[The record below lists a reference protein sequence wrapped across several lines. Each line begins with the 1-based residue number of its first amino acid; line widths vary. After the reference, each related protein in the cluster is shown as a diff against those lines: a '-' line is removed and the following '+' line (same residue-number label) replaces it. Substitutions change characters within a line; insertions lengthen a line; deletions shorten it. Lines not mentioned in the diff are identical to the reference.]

1 MENIEIRCRLK
12 ALREIMQKEGMDFY
26 LIPTA
31 DFHNSEYVGDYFKVR
46 EFFSGFTGSNGTL
59 LIWQDGAG
67 LWTDGRY
74 FIQAE
79 KELEGTGIS
88 LFRMAEEGVP
98 NITEFLMDHMQT
110 GQTLGFDGRVVAAKE
125 GRKLGEMLS
134 SKGITLAC
142 DKDLAGD
149 VWEMRPPLSAKPLQL
164 LPLSLT
170 GMEADEKLCLVRE
183 AIKKEKASALLFTK
197 LDELMWLLNVRGSDI
212 ECNPVALSYGYL
224 NEKKMYFFVQKA
236 ALNESVRQC
245 LNSQGIEILSYE
257 EIGNFLER
265 ETGEDVVL
273 LDGRQCSYSLYKKV
287 QSSARGIVEGASPA
301 EALKAVKNPTEL
313 ENMKKV
319 YLQDSAVVTKFIYWL
334 KKNIGKEKMTELS
347 SATYLDDL
355 RSKIPGFFDLSFPT
369 ISAYGENAAMMH
381 YEATSENYKEL
392 KAEGMLLV
400 DSGGQYL
407 GGTTDVTRT
416 VVLGPISEEI
426 KRQYTAV
433 VSGMLRLSNARFLYG
448 CSGRNLDI
456 LARGPLWD
464 MGIDYKCGT
473 GHGIGYI
480 LNVHEGPQSIRW
492 RFAQG
497 AKEAVLEEGMIVS
510 DEPGVYITG
519 SHGIRI
525 ENILAVKKD
534 IKNESGQFMCF
545 EHLTYVPIDL
555 EAIDTSYMTEE
566 DRLALNEYHSRVYE
580 KITPLLNEEEKA
592 WLKEATRMI

>member
-1 MENIEIRCRLK
+1 MENSEIRRRLK
-12 ALREIMQKEGMDFY
+12 ALREAMRSEGMDFY

-46 EFFSGFTGSNGTL
+46 EYFSGFTGSNGTL
-59 LIWQDGAG
+59 LIWQEGAG

-79 KELEGTGIS
+79 RELEGTGID

-98 NITEFLMDHMQT
+98 DIPTFLESHMQA
-110 GQTLGFDGRVVAAKE
+110 GQTLGFDGRVVTAKE
-125 GRKLGEMLS
+125 GERLAKILS
-134 SKGITLAC
+134 SKNIFLAYE
-142 DKDLAGD
+142 KDLAKA
-149 VWEMRPPLSAKPLQL
+149 VWKERPALPCKPLRL
-164 LPLSLT
+164 LPISLT
-170 GMEADEKLCLVRE
+170 GMEAKEKLRLVRE
-183 AIKKEKASALLFTK
+183 AAGKEKASGLLFTK
-197 LDELMWLLNVRGSDI
+197 LDELMWLLNVRGDDI

-224 NEKKMYFFVQKA
+224 NEKGMHFFVQEEALDEA
-236 ALNESVRQC
+236 AHAYFKT
-245 LNSQGIEILSYE
+245 QGIAVFSYE
-257 EIGNFLER
+257 EIGIFLEK
-265 ETGEDVVL
+265 EAGDDIVL
-273 LDGRQCSYSLYKKV
+273 LDVNGCSYSLYHKV
-287 QSSARGIVEGASPA
+287 QAAARDIVVGTNPA
-301 EALKAVKNPTEL
+301 EALKAVKNPVEL
-313 ENMKKV
+313 ENIEKI
-319 YLQDSAVVTKFIYWL
+319 YLQDSAAVTRFIYWL
-334 KKNIGKEKMTELS
+334 KQNIGKEELTELS
-347 SATYLDDL
+347 AAAYLDDL
-355 RSKIPGFFDLSFPT
+355 RSRIPGFLELSFPT

-381 YEATSENYKEL
+381 YEATPEHYKEL

-416 VVLGPISEEI
+416 IVLGNISEEVR
-426 KRQYTAV
+426 RQYTAT
-433 VSGMLRLSNARFLYG
+433 VSGMLRLAGARFLYG

-456 LARGPLWD
+456 LARAPLWN

-510 DEPGVYITG
+510 DEPGVYISG

-525 ENILAVKKD
+525 ENILTVKKD
-534 IKNESGQFMCF
+534 VKNESGQFMRF
-545 EHLTYVPIDL
+545 EQLTYVPIDL
-555 EAIDTSYMTEE
+555 EAVDVQYMTEE

-580 KITPLLNEEEKA
+580 KISPLLNTEERE
-592 WLKEATRMI
+592 WLKEATKRI